1 MATKAIE
8 TTPTIRR
15 AYPKTETVSFSSCG
29 VMNLVKALGWA
40 NTHERSGGDIMK
52 MRIWLPVAAI
62 LFLSACGSKPAE
74 KGTDLSKANTTYQ
87 NELMELLMDAKPG
100 AVIEIPAG
108 VFAIDTELS
117 LVVDGVTIRGQGMD
131 KTILNFRNQAA
142 GAQGLLVTASNF
154 TIENL
159 AIEDTKGD
167 AIKINKGENIIVRKI
182 RTEWTQGPKTENGAY
197 GIYPVQTKN
206 VLIEDSVAIGA
217 SDAGIY
223 VGQSQNVVVRRN
235 RAEFNVAG
243 IEIENCIDADVY
255 ENLATNNT
263 GGILVFNMPQLQQ
276 AGYRTRVYNNR
287 AIANNTRN
295 FGHAGTPVASVPAG
309 TGVIVNSNDQVE
321 IFDNEIADNKT
332 ANIIISALFSAGY
345 SDSAMSADFDPY
357 PEAILIKDNRFS
369 GGGNAPDGMDFQ
381 ALRIAKFGPTGRFPD
396 ILWDGYV
403 NPKKLVN
410 GQLPADL
417 RICIDNGDAGILNVD
432 GPNKYAKPNTDI
444 TPHRCTLPRLKP
456 VVLPQA

>member
-1 MATKAIE
+1 
-8 TTPTIRR
+8 
-15 AYPKTETVSFSSCG
+15 
-29 VMNLVKALGWA
+29 
-40 NTHERSGGDIMK
+40 MK

-62 LFLSACGSKPAE
+62 LFLSACGSKTAE

-381 ALRIAKFGPTGRFPD
+381 ALRIAKSAPPAASPTSCGTAMSIRRS
-396 ILWDGYV
+396 W
-403 NPKKLVN
+403 
-410 GQLPADL
+410 
-417 RICIDNGDAGILNVD
+417 
-432 GPNKYAKPNTDI
+432 
-444 TPHRCTLPRLKP
+444 
-456 VVLPQA
+456 